1 MANQHIKI
9 QERLSVVTA
18 DMVMLSTNEPKQEK
32 ERSIKK
38 KSNLAVEDVI
48 PLLLLRAIEEFPMH
62 SKKLPWFGRHSMM
75 PMRWSKSMYILP
87 WY

>member
-1 MANQHIKI
+1 
-9 QERLSVVTA
+9 
-18 DMVMLSTNEPKQEK
+18 MVMLSTNEPKQEK

-38 KSNLAVEDVI
+38 KSNLAAAVAVEDVI

-75 PMRWSKSMYILP
+75 PMRWKCDSETEEELCAGILYICC
-87 WY
+87 

>member
-1 MANQHIKI
+1 
-9 QERLSVVTA
+9 
-18 DMVMLSTNEPKQEK
+18 MVMLSTNEPKQEK

-38 KSNLAVEDVI
+38 KSNLAAAVAVEDVI

-75 PMRWSKSMYILP
+75 PMRWSKSMYCRGIKKC
-87 WY
+87 